1 MIGGVVM
8 TADEYRKLLDV
19 DFNDTKLEDMP
30 DLAKLQIDSLLPQ
43 EQRQIQYLNK
53 VKNPY
58 MVRIG
63 NMKIKVRFANN
74 GVSMDEAFKNLLLNV

>member
-1 MIGGVVM
+1 M
-8 TADEYRKLLDV
+8 TADEYRKLLEV
-19 DFNDTKLEDMP
+19 DFNDTMLEDMP

>member
-8 TADEYRKLLDV
+8 TADEYRKLLEV
-19 DFNDTKLEDMP
+19 DFADVKLEDMP
-30 DLAKLQIDSLLPQ
+30 DLAKIQIDSLLPQ

-74 GVSMDEAFKNLLLNV
+74 GISMDEAFKNLLLNV

>member
-1 MIGGVVM
+1 M
-8 TADEYRKLLDV
+8 TADEYRKLLEV

>member
-1 MIGGVVM
+1 M

-19 DFNDTKLEDMP
+19 DFNDAKLEDMP
-30 DLAKLQIDSLLPQ
+30 DLAKLQIDSLLPE

-74 GVSMDEAFKNLLLNV
+74 GISMDEAFKNLLLNV

>member
-1 MIGGVVM
+1 M
-8 TADEYRKLLDV
+8 TAVEYRKLLEV

>member
-1 MIGGVVM
+1 M
-8 TADEYRKLLDV
+8 TADEYRKLLEV
-19 DFNDTKLEDMP
+19 DFNDTNLEDMP
-30 DLAKLQIDSLLPQ
+30 DLAKLQIDCLLPQ
-43 EQRQIQYLNK
+43 EQRQMQYLNK

>member
-1 MIGGVVM
+1 M
-8 TADEYRKLLDV
+8 TANEYRKLLEV
-19 DFNDTKLEDMP
+19 DFNDTMLEDMP

>member
-1 MIGGVVM
+1 M

-43 EQRQIQYLNK
+43 EQRQMQYLNK

>member
-1 MIGGVVM
+1 M

>member
-1 MIGGVVM
+1 M
-8 TADEYRKLLDV
+8 TADEYKKLLEV

-74 GVSMDEAFKNLLLNV
+74 GISIDDAFKNLLLNV

>member
-1 MIGGVVM
+1 M
-8 TADEYRKLLDV
+8 TANEYRKLLEV
-19 DFNDTKLEDMP
+19 DFNDTMLEDMP

-63 NMKIKVRFANN
+63 NMKINVRFANN

>member
-1 MIGGVVM
+1 M
-8 TADEYRKLLDV
+8 TADEYKKMLET
-19 DFNDTKLEDMP
+19 DFNDVKLEDMP

-43 EQRQIQYLNK
+43 EQRQMQYLNK

>member
-1 MIGGVVM
+1 M
-8 TADEYRKLLDV
+8 TADEYRKLLEV

-43 EQRQIQYLNK
+43 EQRQLQYLNK

-74 GVSMDEAFKNLLLNV
+74 GISMDEAFKNLLLNV

>member
-1 MIGGVVM
+1 M
-8 TADEYRKLLDV
+8 TADEYKKMLET
-19 DFNDTKLEDMP
+19 DFNDVKLEDMP

-43 EQRQIQYLNK
+43 EQRQMQYLNK

-74 GVSMDEAFKNLLLNV
+74 GVSMDGAFKNLLLNV